1 MSGSPESA
9 FSSGEPRLA
18 PKLAPDQDRIAER
31 ALRRLFLTVFLRGR
45 SARGLRKSRT
55 PSSIASKLL
64 LTLLVYA
71 LVGAVALVWLKQ
83 PLFVLSICLHGM
95 TFVFLGTFVAASA
108 GELLFNKDEADILLH
123 RPVAPRSLLWAKIA
137 VLARVSLWLA
147 AAFNLV
153 GVFVGLAA
161 PDAQP
166 WFPLV
171 HLLSTALVALLCTAS
186 VVLVYELCLRWFG
199 RERLDGLITLAQIV
213 VTLATV
219 LLGQAPRLL
228 MQHPGF
234 LSFAQSP
241 WALLL
246 PPAWFAG
253 IDLALA
259 GPGGAAWWAAGA
271 LAVAV
276 TGGSLWL
283 ALGRLAHSYEHGLRV
298 LGESSAQPAS
308 AGARRRFLHTLATR
322 GPGAW
327 LLRDPV
333 HRATFLLA
341 LAYLARNRDTKL
353 RVYPGTVPLLIMP
366 FLILG
371 RGGADRFGIAFAG
384 AYLGLVPMF
393 VLQLLQYSDNSA
405 AADVFRLAPLPGPGR
420 LIAGARVAV
429 LAFSVL
435 PLLLMLGV
443 FAWLSAG
450 EPRQLLLLVPGLI
463 ALPVYAFVPSIGGQ
477 GLPLS
482 QPSDAASAAGRGFFV
497 VFSILFA
504 LALAGL
510 TTWAWSSDW
519 FAPFVALE
527 AVVAAGAHLAL
538 RRSAARA
545 AWPSLE

>member
-1 MSGSPESA
+1 MSGSPDGA
-9 FSSGEPRLA
+9 LASGEPRVAAQPA
-18 PKLAPDQDRIAER
+18 PAREKIAER
-31 ALRRLFLTVFLRGR
+31 ALRQLFLTVFLRGR
-45 SARGLRKSRT
+45 SARGIRRSRT
-55 PSSIASKLL
+55 PSSVASKLL

-71 LVGAVALVWLKQ
+71 LVGAVALIWLKQ
-83 PLFVLSICLHGM
+83 PLFVLSTCLHGM

-123 RPVAPRSLLWAKIA
+123 RPVAARSLLWAKIA
-137 VLARVSLWLA
+137 VLVRVSLWLA

-153 GVFVGLAA
+153 GVFVGLSA
-161 PDAQP
+161 PGVQP

-228 MQHPGF
+228 MQHPEF
-234 LSFAQSP
+234 ISFAQSS
-241 WALLL
+241 WVLLL

-253 IDLALA
+253 LDVALA
-259 GPGGAAWWAAGA
+259 GHGGMASWAAGA

-276 TGGSLWL
+276 TAGTLWL

-308 AGARRRFLHTLATR
+308 GGARSRFLHTLTTR

-333 HRATFLLA
+333 HRVTFLLA

-393 VLQLLQYSDNSA
+393 VLQLLQYSDNA
-405 AADVFRLAPLPGPGR
+405 AAAEVFRLAPLPGPGR
-420 LIAGARVAV
+420 LIAGARGAV

-443 FAWLSAG
+443 FAWLTAG
-450 EPRQLLLLVPGLI
+450 EPRQLLLLLPGLI
-463 ALPVYAFVPSIGGQ
+463 ALPVYAFMPSIGGQ

-482 QPSDAASAAGRGFFV
+482 QPSDAASAAGRGFFLL
-497 VFSILFA
+497 FSILFA

-510 TTWAWSSDW
+510 ATWAWSNDR
-519 FAPFVALE
+519 FAAFLAVEALVA
-527 AVVAAGAHLAL
+527 VGVHLAL
-538 RRSAARA
+538 RRAAARA